1 LPLDFE
7 FIKPEY
13 SRAITSG
20 DYELAP
26 VGVYR
31 AVCTRLLNMGM
42 QETNY
47 GEKHQI
53 HLAFEIDEN
62 MAEGRPFLMMQNYTV
77 SLNPKARLRKDLE
90 AWRGRA
96 FTAEELGGF
105 DLKTVLGKPLQI
117 SVVHSEDG
125 KYANIGSMM
134 PLGRGQQPLAPTGDL
149 LYINSLP
156 EDNAAFE
163 QLSERMKDRV
173 EAGLNKMKQNV
184 QVSVHPD
191 PMPAAPTAPP
201 VTAQNFQ
208 APPVPPAPI
217 TDLDDEIPF

>member
-1 LPLDFE
+1 MLV
-7 FIKPEY
+7 
-13 SRAITSG
+13 AQTSG

-31 AVCTRLLNMGM
+31 AVCTRLLNLGI

-62 MAEGRPFLMMQNYTV
+62 MDDGRPFLMMQNYTV

-125 KYANIGSMM
+125 KYANIGAMM
-134 PLGRGQQPLAPTGDL
+134 PLGRGQQSLAPAGDL

-156 EDNAAFE
+156 EDNASFE
-163 QLSERMKDRV
+163 LLSERMQDRV
-173 EAGLNKMKQNV
+173 KSGLDRMKQ
-184 QVSVHPD
+184 SMPSMSPHPD
-191 PMPAAPTAPP
+191 PMP
-201 VTAQNFQ
+201 VTKDNFQ
-208 APPVPPAPI
+208 APPPSPPSN
-217 TDLDDEIPF
+217 DLDDEIPF

>member
-1 LPLDFE
+1 MLV
-7 FIKPEY
+7 
-13 SRAITSG
+13 AQTSG

-31 AVCTRLLNMGM
+31 AVCTRLLNMGL

-47 GEKHQI
+47 GVKHQI

-62 MAEGRPFLMMQNYTV
+62 MADDRPFLMMQNYTV
-77 SLNPKARLRKDLE
+77 SLNTKARLRKDLE

-96 FTAEELGGF
+96 FTGEELQGF

-125 KYANIGSMM
+125 KYANIGAMM
-134 PLGRGQQPLAPTGDL
+134 PLGRGQEALAPAGQL

-156 EDNAAFE
+156 EDNNSFE
-163 QLSERMKDRV
+163 LLSERMKERI
-173 EAGLNKMKQNV
+173 ETGLKRFTDSMAPM
-184 QVSVHPD
+184 SIHPD
-191 PMPAAPTAPP
+191 PMPSAKS
-201 VTAQNFQ
+201 FQ
-208 APPVPPAPI
+208 APPPPPPPSNDI
-217 TDLDDEIPF
+217 DDEIPF

>member
-1 LPLDFE
+1 MLV
-7 FIKPEY
+7 
-13 SRAITSG
+13 AQTSG

-31 AVCTRLLNMGM
+31 AVCTRLLNLGI

-47 GEKHQI
+47 GDKHQI

-62 MAEGRPFLMMQNYTV
+62 MDDGRPFLMMQNYTV
-77 SLNPKARLRKDLE
+77 SLNPKSRLRKDLE

-125 KYANIGSMM
+125 KYANIGAMM
-134 PLGRGQQPLAPTGDL
+134 PLGRGQQALAASGDL

-156 EDNAAFE
+156 EDNASFE
-163 QLSERMKDRV
+163 LLSERMKDRV
-173 EAGLNKMKQNV
+173 QSGLDRMKK
-184 QVSVHPD
+184 SMPSMSPHPD
-191 PMPAAPTAPP
+191 PMPTTP
-201 VTAQNFQ
+201 VTKDNFQ
-208 APPVPPAPI
+208 APPPPPI
-217 TDLDDEIPF
+217 NDDLDDEIPF

>member
-1 LPLDFE
+1 MLVAE
-7 FIKPEY
+7 
-13 SRAITSG
+13 TSG

-31 AVCTRLLNMGM
+31 AVCTRLLNMGI

-47 GEKHQI
+47 GDKHQI

-62 MAEGRPFLMMQNYTV
+62 MADDRPFLMMQNYTV
-77 SLNPKARLRKDLE
+77 SLNQKARLRKDLE

-96 FTAEELGGF
+96 FTGEELQGF

-125 KYANIGSMM
+125 KYANIGAMM
-134 PLGRGQQPLAPTGDL
+134 PLGRGQQPLAPAAEL

-156 EDNAAFE
+156 EDNSSFE
-163 QLSERMKDRV
+163 LLSERMKDRV
-173 EAGLNKMKQNV
+173 EAGLKRFNESMSSM
-184 QVSVHPD
+184 SVHPD
-191 PMPAAPTAPP
+191 PMPSTKS
-201 VTAQNFQ
+201 FQ
-208 APPVPPAPI
+208 APPPPPPPSA
-217 TDLDDEIPF
+217 DLDDEIPF

>member
-1 LPLDFE
+1 MLV
-7 FIKPEY
+7 
-13 SRAITSG
+13 AQTSG

-42 QETNY
+42 QETSY
-47 GEKHQI
+47 GMKHQI

-62 MAEGRPFLMMQNYTV
+62 MADNRPFLMMQNYTV

-96 FTAEELGGF
+96 FTAEELQGF

-125 KYANIGSMM
+125 KYANIGAMM
-134 PLGRGQQPLAPTGDL
+134 PLGRGQQPLAPAGDL

-156 EDNAAFE
+156 EDNASFE
-163 QLSERMKDRV
+163 LLSERMQDRV
-173 EAGLNKMKQNV
+173 RDGLKRFNESTPPM
-184 QVSVHPD
+184 SVHPD
-191 PMPAAPTAPP
+191 PMPAKAP

-208 APPVPPAPI
+208 APPPPPPLN
-217 TDLDDEIPF
+217 DLDDEIPF

>member
-1 LPLDFE
+1 MIVAE
-7 FIKPEY
+7 
-13 SRAITSG
+13 TSN

-31 AVCTRLLNMGM
+31 AVCTRLLNLGM

-62 MAEGRPFLMMQNYTV
+62 MADGRPFLMMQNYTL
-77 SLNPKARLRKDLE
+77 SLNSKARLRIDLE
-90 AWRGRA
+90 AWRGRK
-96 FTAEELGGF
+96 FTAEELNGF
-105 DLKTVLGKPLQI
+105 DVKTVLGKPLQI

-125 KYANIGSMM
+125 RYANIGSMM
-134 PLGRGQQPLAPTGDL
+134 PLGRGQQPLAPAGDL

-163 QLSERMKDRV
+163 MLSDRMQMRV
-173 EAGLNKMKQNV
+173 QTGLNRLNDSIK
-184 QVSVHPD
+184 VSVQPD
-191 PMPAAPTAPP
+191 PMPATKGKEP
-201 VTAQNFQ
+201 VFND
-208 APPVPPAPI
+208 I
-217 TDLDDEIPF
+217 DDEIPF

>member
-1 LPLDFE
+1 MLVAE
-7 FIKPEY
+7 
-13 SRAITSG
+13 TSG

-42 QETNY
+42 QETSY
-47 GEKHQI
+47 GMKHQI

-62 MAEGRPFLMMQNYTV
+62 MADGRPFLMMQNYTL
-77 SLNPKARLRKDLE
+77 SLNSKARLRNDLE

-96 FTAEELGGF
+96 FTAEELSGF

-117 SVVHSEDG
+117 SVVHSQDG

-156 EDNAAFE
+156 EDNASFE
-163 QLSERMKDRV
+163 LLSERMKDRV
-173 EAGLNKMKQNV
+173 QAGLNRMKE
-184 QVSVHPD
+184 SMPPMSPHPD
-191 PMPAAPTAPP
+191 PMPSNPAPAP
-201 VTAQNFQ
+201 VTKENFQ
-208 APPVPPAPI
+208 APPPPPPVSN
-217 TDLDDEIPF
+217 DLDDEIPF

>member
-1 LPLDFE
+1 MLV
-7 FIKPEY
+7 
-13 SRAITSG
+13 AQTSG

-31 AVCTRLLNMGM
+31 AVCTRLLNLGI

-47 GEKHQI
+47 GDKHQI

-62 MAEGRPFLMMQNYTV
+62 MDDGRPFLMMQNYTV
-77 SLNPKARLRKDLE
+77 SLNPKSRLRKDLE

-125 KYANIGSMM
+125 KYANIGAMM
-134 PLGRGQQPLAPTGDL
+134 PLGRGQQALAASGDL

-156 EDNAAFE
+156 EDNASFE
-163 QLSERMKDRV
+163 LLSERMKDRV
-173 EAGLNKMKQNV
+173 QSGLDRMKQSMPPM
-184 QVSVHPD
+184 SVHPD
-191 PMPAAPTAPP
+191 PMPTAP
-201 VTAQNFQ
+201 VTKDNFQ
-208 APPVPPAPI
+208 APPPPPI
-217 TDLDDEIPF
+217 NDDLDDEIPF

>member
-1 LPLDFE
+1 MLV
-7 FIKPEY
+7 
-13 SRAITSG
+13 SQTSG

-31 AVCTRLLNMGM
+31 AVCTRLLNMGI

-47 GEKHQI
+47 GDKHQI

-62 MAEGRPFLMMQNYTV
+62 MADGRPFLMMQNYTV
-77 SLNPKARLRKDLE
+77 SLNEKARLRKDLE
-90 AWRGRA
+90 AWRGRS

-105 DLKTVLGKPLQI
+105 DLKSVLGKPLQI

-125 KYANIGSMM
+125 KYANIGAMM
-134 PLGRGQQPLAPTGDL
+134 PLGRGQQPLAPSGDI

-156 EDNAAFE
+156 EDNNSFE
-163 QLSERMKDRV
+163 LLSERMKDRV
-173 EAGLNKMKQNV
+173 SAGLKRFESQMAPM
-184 QVSVHPD
+184 SVHPD
-191 PMPAAPTAPP
+191 PMPSAPAP

-208 APPVPPAPI
+208 APPSPPAPA
-217 TDLDDEIPF
+217 DLDDEIPF

>member
-1 LPLDFE
+1 MLVAE
-7 FIKPEY
+7 
-13 SRAITSG
+13 TSG

-31 AVCTRLLNMGM
+31 AVCTRLLNLGM

-47 GEKHQI
+47 GDKHQI

-62 MAEGRPFLMMQNYTV
+62 MADGRPFLMMQNYTL
-77 SLNPKARLRKDLE
+77 SLNSKARLRNDLE

-96 FTAEELGGF
+96 FTAEELSGF

-117 SVVHSEDG
+117 SVVHSQDG

-134 PLGRGQQPLAPTGDL
+134 PLGRGQEALAPSGDL

-156 EDNAAFE
+156 EDNASFE
-163 QLSERMKDRV
+163 LLSERMKDRIQ
-173 EAGLNKMKQNV
+173 AGLNRMKESINL
-184 QVSVHPD
+184 SVHPD
-191 PMPAAPTAPP
+191 PMPSNPAPAP
-201 VTAQNFQ
+201 VTKENFQ
-208 APPVPPAPI
+208 APPPPPVSN
-217 TDLDDEIPF
+217 DLDDEIPF

>member
-1 LPLDFE
+1 MLV
-7 FIKPEY
+7 
-13 SRAITSG
+13 AQTSG

-31 AVCTRLLNMGM
+31 AVCTRLLNLGI

-47 GEKHQI
+47 GDKHQI

-62 MAEGRPFLMMQNYTV
+62 MDDGRPFLMMQNYTV

-125 KYANIGSMM
+125 KYANIGAMM
-134 PLGRGQQPLAPTGDL
+134 PLGRGQQALAASGDL

-156 EDNAAFE
+156 EDNASFE
-163 QLSERMKDRV
+163 LLSERMQDRV
-173 EAGLNKMKQNV
+173 KSGLDRMKQSMPPM
-184 QVSVHPD
+184 SVHPD
-191 PMPAAPTAPP
+191 PMP
-201 VTAQNFQ
+201 VTKENFQ
-208 APPVPPAPI
+208 APPPPPPSN
-217 TDLDDEIPF
+217 DLDDDIPF